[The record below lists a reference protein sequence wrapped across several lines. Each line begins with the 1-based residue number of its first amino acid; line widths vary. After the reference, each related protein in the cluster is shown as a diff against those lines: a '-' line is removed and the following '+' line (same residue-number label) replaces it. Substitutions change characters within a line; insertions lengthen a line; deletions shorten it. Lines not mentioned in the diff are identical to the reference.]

1 LAQLAVPNALRAFL
15 EPATAQ
21 AAVGLL
27 LKRWEL
33 LLVLARALALP
44 FRELL
49 LQDHQQN
56 RLWC

>member
-15 EPATAQ
+15 ELATAQ
-21 AAVGLL
+21 VAVGLL

-33 LLVLARALALP
+33 LLALARVLALP

-56 RLWC
+56 RL